1 MKKLYPKSIRMNCS
15 KCGFMQEDLNL
26 LSSPIKS
33 EPSLGLK
40 KDSTAP
46 MRTETILRK
55 KKKTDSRIDTL
66 F

>member
-1 MKKLYPKSIRMNCS
+1 MNCS